1 MLPTSP
7 SDGGFG
13 SLLKNRPFLALWT
26 AQVLSQVADKIFF
39 VFLIALLVNYQ
50 PPPGLENSAR
60 SALMF
65 AITLPAILFGS
76 AAGIFVD
83 RFDKRQILVGC
94 NLLRGLL
101 ILAMPLLPKAFVV
114 LLVIGFLESVLTQFF
129 APAEQAAIPLLV
141 PRQGLMSAN
150 ALFTTTLM
158 GSLIVGF
165 AIGEPLLT
173 LAKDFT
179 TTLIGLLVGRFAIG
193 EPLLTL
199 ANVEGSFGQ
208 ALLVG
213 GLYLVGAAIFYYL
226 PLHKTGADPHVVQA
240 HPWSDFKA
248 GLAYLRKDRLVSS
261 AMVQLTILYSVF
273 AALTVLAIDLVKEIG
288 LKSTQFGFLLA
299 AAGVGM
305 VFGAAVLG
313 HWGDRFHH
321 KPLPLIGFLVMA
333 AGLTGF
339 VFTTHLWVGLSLS
352 ALLGVGA
359 SMVGIPMQ
367 TLIQRQT
374 PESMRGKVFGFQNNV
389 VNIALSVPLAIAGP
403 LTDAIGLRLVL
414 FGMSAIVSLGGVWAW
429 RSTRR
434 VLQDVI

>member
-1 MLPTSP
+1 MIPTSP
-7 SDGGFG
+7 TGGGFVA
-13 SLLKNRPFLALWT
+13 LLRNRPFLALWT
-26 AQVLSQVADKIFF
+26 AQILSQVADKVFF

-83 RFDKRQILVGC
+83 RFDKRQILASC

-101 ILAMPLLPKAFVV
+101 ILAIPLLPREFAV
-114 LLVIGFLESVLTQFF
+114 LLMIGFLESVLTQFF

-173 LAKDFT
+173 LARSW
-179 TTLIGLLVGRFAIG
+179 GRFG
-193 EPLLTL
+193 QELLL
-199 ANVEGSFGQ
+199 
-208 ALLVG
+208 G
-213 GLYLVGAAIFYYL
+213 GLYLAGAAILYAL
-226 PLHKTGADPHVVQA
+226 PLRETVADSTITRA
-240 HPWSDFKA
+240 HPWSDFKS
-248 GLAYLRKDRLVSS
+248 GLAYLKKDRLVSS
-261 AMVQLTILYSVF
+261 AMVQLTLLYSVF
-273 AALTVLAIDLVKEIG
+273 AALTILAIDLVEEIG
-288 LKSTQFGFLLA
+288 LKPTQFGFLLA
-299 AAGVGM
+299 AAGIGM

-321 KPLPLIGFLVMA
+321 KPLPLIGFLIMA
-333 AGLTGF
+333 AGLT
-339 VFTTHLWVGLSLS
+339 VFTFTSDLWVGLSLS
-352 ALLGVGA
+352 VLLGTGA
-359 SMVGIPMQ
+359 SLVGVPMQ
-367 TLIQRQT
+367 TLIQQQT

-403 LTDAIGLRLVL
+403 LTDAVGLRVVL
-414 FGMSAIVSLGGVWAW
+414 LGMSLVVSIVGIWAW
-429 RSTRR
+429 QNTRR

>member
-7 SDGGFG
+7 ANGGF
-13 SLLKNRPFLALWT
+13 STLLKNRPFLALWIG
-26 AQVLSQVADKIFF
+26 QVVSQVADKIFF

-50 PPPGLENSAR
+50 PPTGLESSAR

-65 AITLPAILFGS
+65 AVTLPAILFGS

-83 RFDKRQILVGC
+83 RYDKRQILLVS

-101 ILAMPLLPKAFVV
+101 VLAIPLLPRAFIV

-141 PRQGLMSAN
+141 PREGLMSAN
-150 ALFTTTLM
+150 ALFTTTMM

-165 AIGEPLLT
+165 AIGDPVLN
-173 LAKDFT
+173 LAKS
-179 TTLIGLLVGRFAIG
+179 GGRFGQEI
-193 EPLLTL
+193 LL
-199 ANVEGSFGQ
+199 
-208 ALLVG
+208 G
-213 GLYLVGAAIFYYL
+213 GLYILAAAIFYYL
-226 PLHKTGADPHVVQA
+226 PIRKSGADPQIVQA
-240 HPWSDFKA
+240 HPWSDFKS
-248 GLAYLRKDRLVSS
+248 GLAYLRKDRLVSG

-273 AALTVLAIDLVKEIG
+273 AALTVLTIDLVEEIG

-305 VFGAAVLG
+305 VFGAAILG

-321 KPLPLIGFLVMA
+321 KPLPLIGFLIMA
-333 AGLTGF
+333 AGLT
-339 VFTTHLWVGLSLS
+339 VFTFTQSLWLGLCLS

-359 SMVGIPMQ
+359 SMVGVPMQ

-374 PESMRGKVFGFQNNV
+374 PEAMRGKVFGFQNNV

-403 LTDAIGLRLVL
+403 LTDAVGLRVVML
-414 FGMSAIVSLGGVWAW
+414 GMGTIVSVVGIWAW
-429 RSTRR
+429 QSTRR
-434 VLQDVI
+434 VLQDAL

>member
-1 MLPTSP
+1 MLPTNP

-13 SLLKNRPFLALWT
+13 TLLKNRPFLALWT

-50 PPPGLENSAR
+50 PAPGLANSAR

-65 AITLPAILFGS
+65 AITLPAIMFGS

-94 NLLRGLL
+94 NLLRGVL

-114 LLVIGFLESVLTQFF
+114 LLVIGFIESTLTQFF

-165 AIGEPLLT
+165 AIGDPLLT
-173 LAKDFT
+173 LAKA
-179 TTLIGLLVGRFAIG
+179 GG
-193 EPLLTL
+193 P
-199 ANVEGSFGQ
+199 FGQ
-208 ALLVG
+208 AFLIG
-213 GLYLVGAAIFYYL
+213 GLYLIGAAILSCL
-226 PLHKTGADPHVVQA
+226 PIHKSGADPQIVQA

-248 GLAYLRKDRLVSS
+248 GLSYLRQDRLVSS

-273 AALTVLAIDLVKEIG
+273 AALTVLTINLVEEIG
-288 LKSTQFGFLLA
+288 LASTQFGFLLA
-299 AAGVGM
+299 AAGIGM

-313 HWGDRFHH
+313 HWGDRLHH
-321 KPLPLIGFLVMA
+321 KPLPLIGFLIMA
-333 AGLTGF
+333 AGLT
-339 VFTTHLWVGLSLS
+339 VFTFTSHLWVGLGLS
-352 ALLGVGA
+352 AMLGVGA
-359 SMVGIPMQ
+359 SMVGVPMQ

-403 LTDAIGLRLVL
+403 LTDAVGLRVVL
-414 FGMSAIVSLGGVWAW
+414 LGMGAIVSLVGIWAW
-429 RSTRR
+429 RSTRH
-434 VLQDVI
+434 VLQNVI

>member
-101 ILAMPLLPKAFVV
+101 TLAMPLLPKEFVV

-179 TTLIGLLVGRFAIG
+179 TTLMGSLIMRFAIG

-226 PLHKTGADPHVVQA
+226 PLHKTGADPHAVQA